1 MTVLITGA
9 GLIGTHL
16 SKSLIDKEEI
26 LIVLDISPQLEAI
39 GTVLDL
45 NKIKIIYHD
54 ILDFEFIVK
63 IVKDN
68 EVKCIIHT
76 TANPLLNVGAQE
88 DPLNSIKI
96 NTIGTAN
103 ILEASRKLDVNKVI
117 FISSATL
124 YTNKREINEYGKL
137 SEENVT
143 KKTNIYND

>member
-1 MTVLITGA
+1 
-9 GLIGTHL
+9 
-16 SKSLIDKEEI
+16 
-26 LIVLDISPQLEAI
+26 
-39 GTVLDL
+39 
-45 NKIKIIYHD
+45 
-54 ILDFEFIVK
+54 
-63 IVKDN
+63 
-68 EVKCIIHT
+68 
-76 TANPLLNVGAQE
+76 LLNVGAQE

-143 KKTNIYND
+143 RKTNIYITTKLACENIGINYSELYGLDFISLRPAGVFGPWLGKG